1 MHLLSHCRHCTA
13 PLKLIIKKRKKKTR
27 TVQIPGITLLRH
39 TAHPSR
45 PLSALVSFS
54 SSLTPQTD
62 RLIPTS
68 VEAKV
73 KAANLKTPPRPPQ
86 HEALHACESND
97 AAELKS
103 TC

>member
-1 MHLLSHCRHCTA
+1 M
-13 PLKLIIKKRKKKTR
+13 LIIKKENEKKPETA
-27 TVQIPGITLLRH
+27 QIPGITLLRH

-45 PLSALVSFS
+45 PPSALVSFS

-73 KAANLKTPPRPPQ
+73 KAANLRTPPPTTPQ
-86 HEALHACESND
+86 HEALHACKLND

-103 TC
+103 TS